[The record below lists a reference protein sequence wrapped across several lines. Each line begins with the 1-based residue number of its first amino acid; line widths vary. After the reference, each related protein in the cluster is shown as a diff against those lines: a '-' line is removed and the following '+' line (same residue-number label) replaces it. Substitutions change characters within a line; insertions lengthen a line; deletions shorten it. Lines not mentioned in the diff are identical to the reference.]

1 MRVADNLV
9 TDQAAQQIVDGH
21 IERLALNVPQ
31 GDVDGRHGR
40 GEDTLRREEA
50 TAEEDLPDVLNP
62 EGIHA
67 DQDIAKILH
76 GADHGQFPTGDACF
90 AYAVDPLIGVHHHK
104 EEIPSA
110 TPDGVTLYVC
120 DFHGKPLVWIYD

>member
-31 GDVDGRHGR
+31 GDVNGRHGR

-50 TAEEDLPDVLNP
+50 AAEEKLPDVLNT
-62 EGIHA
+62 EGILPNQNVA
-67 DQDIAKILH
+67 EILH
-76 GADHGQFPTGDACF
+76 RADYGQFAAGDACF
-90 AYAVDPLIGVHHHK
+90 AHPVDPLICVHHHK

-120 DFHGKPLVWIYD
+120 DFHGKLLD